1 MAIQQ
6 RINVHQLDPSAFDVM
21 ITMEK
26 HIATTD
32 LSIQLR
38 ELIKIRASQ
47 INHCAYC
54 LDMHTKDARK
64 EGLTEQKLN
73 VIAAWEE
80 SPLFDEAER
89 AALKFTEEVTK
100 IADHGVSDTT
110 FNELQKHFTNKQ
122 IAQMI
127 IVINQINSWNRIA
140 VATKQLHPID

>member
-1 MAIQQ
+1 MQQ